1 MVVLTALASALAY
14 AVAMVLQQRGAQR
27 TDPARSLR
35 PGLLVQLAAQ
45 SLWLVGI
52 AANVVAFG
60 LRALALAHG
69 SLVLV
74 QPLLLTGLFF
84 ALVIE
89 TRLGGRRLTQNDT
102 WASVGLISG
111 LSLFAI
117 AASPTTGHSAA
128 TPLAWIA
135 VAVIVGLPVGV
146 AIAQASA
153 RPSGEVRAAW
163 LAAAA
168 GLLLAALAAL
178 TKQATAQLGSLG
190 LAVLVHWTPWV
201 AGAVGVAAVVV
212 AQSAFQAAPLR
223 SSLPVLSVVEPLAS
237 IAIGAL
243 AFHERID
250 TAPSA
255 LVTQM
260 IGLAMLVAGVL
271 VLTTSSEL
279 TASTPGS
286 PASTSPAAVR
296 PQSAARRAT
305 A

>member
-27 TDPARSLR
+27 TDPAASLR

-45 SLWLVGI
+45 SWWLVGI

-60 LRALALAHG
+60 LRALALARG

-89 TRLGGRRLTQNDT
+89 TRLAGRRLTQNDT

-135 VAVIVGLPVGV
+135 VAVVAGLPVGL

-153 RPSGEVRAAW
+153 RTSGDARAAW
-163 LAAAA
+163 LAGAA

-178 TKQATAQLGSLG
+178 TKQATAQLGSQG
-190 LAVLVHWTPWV
+190 LAVFAHWTPWA
-201 AGAVGVAAVVV
+201 AGAVGVTAVVV

-250 TAPSA
+250 TSPSA

-260 IGLAMLVAGVL
+260 IGLALLVAGVI
-271 VLTTSSEL
+271 VLTTRSEL
-279 TASTPGS
+279 TSPTPA
-286 PASTSPAAVR
+286 PATTSPAATR
-296 PQSAARRAT
+296 PQSTARRAT